1 MAIKIEEE
9 SNNDNNIVKEQF
21 QKSKQGS
28 WIVNKLENYFYWWVE
43 FLYVFLE
50 NSHYR
55 FLEIVYRKSK
65 KPAKKFVW
73 LGYNWQMV
81 YHCT

>member
-28 WIVNKLENYFYWWVE
+28 WIVNKLENYFYWGVE

-50 NSHYR
+50 NSQYR
-55 FLEIVYRKSK
+55 LHTFFKNCVQEK
-65 KPAKKFVW
+65 
-73 LGYNWQMV
+73 
-81 YHCT
+81 

>member
-1 MAIKIEEE
+1 MAYTLKNSEMAIKIEEE
-9 SNNDNNIVKEQF
+9 SNNDNNNVKEQF

-55 FLEIVYRKSK
+55 LHTFFK
-65 KPAKKFVW
+65 
-73 LGYNWQMV
+73 N
-81 YHCT
+81 C